1 MRRVGSTAVVAGA
14 NTLIDAGSNSFA
26 LARIVAPQSMALLG
40 FWTSGA
46 YPALSKA
53 VFGRA

>member
-1 MRRVGSTAVVAGA
+1 LGLQSAVVAGA
-14 NTLIDAGSNSFA
+14 NTLIDAGSNPFA